1 MNLYN
6 KRSMS
11 TRIKKY
17 RRDRIRTCG
26 LVVPNDALY
35 QTEPHAERKSTDL
48 YLCKSWATRIRT
60 LKCWSQSPVPYHLAI
75 AQSQPQAILYMNPFR
90 NASIIFKFFKKIFIY
105 PIYGFFHHINALLYS
120 SLPCRSEPDNS

>member
-6 KRSMS
+6 KRSIS

-75 AQSQPQAILYMNPFR
+75 AHHLLAFPQALDHYIMDFQKKQAFFLIFLFFCLIHFY
-90 NASIIFKFFKKIFIY
+90 NANLAF
-105 PIYGFFHHINALLYS
+105 L
-120 SLPCRSEPDNS
+120 